1 MNAKGLLYAL
11 IVFFSFVTG
20 AFFYGLFIIYKKII
34 FPVMMSMEFHEL
46 QKSGD
51 VVFQNKMVNY
61 RGHIQG
67 ILINERAGVLADVYF
82 IDRNLM
88 QKTYKKLLLKKIA
101 VYIIIFILGLC
112 LLVFNPEVWNMIVLV
127 WLLLTV
133 HFLFET
139 KKVFR
144 IYNSVKNDEYITKG
158 IDVDGMMYY
167 RAFFEHEMNGKT
179 KEITLFDAVM

>member
-101 VYIIIFILGLC
+101 VYIIIFILG
-112 LLVFNPEVWNMIVLV
+112 
-127 WLLLTV
+127 
-133 HFLFET
+133 
-139 KKVFR
+139 R
-144 IYNSVKNDEYITKG
+144 IIG
-158 IDVDGMMYY
+158 C
-167 RAFFEHEMNGKT
+167 
-179 KEITLFDAVM
+179 